1 MLINLYSE
9 QRHLVHQR
17 IKRAERTK
25 PFAKRAVK
33 QYAQNMIAI
42 KTASF
47 HVNSEPKAE
56 RIPSLTAA
64 RGIAPSSTPC
74 GQIYLQ
80 KTGHPFRHHLQS
92 VPEAIRPQT
101 TAPHILNMSMVSVFR
116 LTAFARD
123 FMQ

>member
-1 MLINLYSE
+1 ML
-9 QRHLVHQR
+9 
-17 IKRAERTK
+17 K
-25 PFAKRAVK
+25 
-33 QYAQNMIAI
+33 NMIAI

-80 KTGHPFRHHLQS
+80 KNGSPIPTSFTISAGS
-92 VPEAIRPQT
+92 NT
-101 TAPHILNMSMVSVFR
+101 TANNSTAYFKYVNGFSFSVDSFLHGILC
-116 LTAFARD
+116 T
-123 FMQ
+123 

>member
-1 MLINLYSE
+1 ML
-9 QRHLVHQR
+9 
-17 IKRAERTK
+17 K
-25 PFAKRAVK
+25 
-33 QYAQNMIAI
+33 NMIAI

-80 KTGHPFRHHLQS
+80 KNGNIVGQPIVGAITS
-92 VPEAIRPQT
+92 PEQAAKLNKLIDTAI
-101 TAPHILNMSMVSVFR
+101 ANSK
-116 LTAFARD
+116 
-123 FMQ
+123 